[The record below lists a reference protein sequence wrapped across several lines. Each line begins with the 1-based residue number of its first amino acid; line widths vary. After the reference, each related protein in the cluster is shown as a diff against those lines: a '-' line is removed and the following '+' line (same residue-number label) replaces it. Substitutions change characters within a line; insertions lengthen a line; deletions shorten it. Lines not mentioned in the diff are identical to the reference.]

1 MGRVVRLTEQDL
13 VRLVNR
19 VIKEQSKPGNAMG
32 KGSGTGN
39 AVGKGSGTMTG
50 TNQNPWVKYPCV
62 AKFRDEV
69 SPKGQKSKRG
79 EGIFANTLF
88 YSNGR
93 AMDNTTKQMYFF
105 KCDPNGIIVGEKLT
119 GLEID
124 M

>member
-1 MGRVVRLTEQDL
+1 MGRVTRLTEQDL

-19 VIKEQSKPGNAMG
+19 VIKEQSKLDNAMG
-32 KGSGTGN
+32 KGS
-39 AVGKGSGTMTG
+39 STMTG
-50 TNQNPWVKYPCV
+50 TNQNTWAKYPCV

-79 EGIFANTLF
+79 DGIFANTLF

-105 KCDPNGIIVGEKLT
+105 KCDPNGIIIGKKLE

-124 M
+124 I

>member
-1 MGRVVRLTEQDL
+1 MGKVVRLTEQDL

-19 VIKEQSKPGNAMG
+19 VIKEQSKPGNAM
-32 KGSGTGN
+32 
-39 AVGKGSGTMTG
+39 GKGSGTMTG

-93 AMDNTTKQMYFF
+93 VMDNTTKQMYFF